1 MTETMTPGEVM
12 RVLDDCASKLDF
24 HYRDTRS
31 GDEMRTAFTAVA
43 ALISERDGYKA
54 GWWEVVEMLG
64 GKKLDISN
72 AQYHASVIAPKIR
85 ELIARN
91 AELEAERNEWKLAAW
106 KARDERDA
114 ETTRANA
121 MRENA
126 ERYLWLRNESIC
138 YPYSVTKASPWC
150 VYGPDSDAYPSRPID
165 REELDAAVDAARAE
179 GCGNG

>member
-1 MTETMTPGEVM
+1 MTEQTMTPDEVLE
-12 RVLDDCASKLDF
+12 VLDADIERQRMGVAAGHCDPDAMAEFEDA
-24 HYRDTRS
+24 R
-31 GDEMRTAFTAVA
+31 TAVA
-43 ALISERDGYKA
+43 A
-54 GWWEVVEMLG
+54 
-64 GKKLDISN
+64 
-72 AQYHASVIAPKIR
+72 
-85 ELIARN
+85 LIARN

-179 GCGNG
+179 AGHG

>member
-1 MTETMTPGEVM
+1 MTEQTMTPDEVIK
-12 RVLDDCASKLDF
+12 ALDF
-24 HYRDTRS
+24 VVERSDFYKWAYTEQRRMRDLR
-31 GDEMRTAFTAVA
+31 TAVA
-43 ALISERDGYKA
+43 ALI
-54 GWWEVVEMLG
+54 
-64 GKKLDISN
+64 
-72 AQYHASVIAPKIR
+72 
-85 ELIARN
+85 ARN
-91 AELEAERNEWKLAAW
+91 AALEAERNEWKLAAW

-179 GCGNG
+179 AGHG